1 MLPGIS
7 QLIASSEPVNLS
19 YSIAGSSPHSGQYTP
34 ENIIV
39 DNPGDYT
46 SRWSSA
52 YPGTAYQWILLRL
65 DSVSVLRELTVS
77 FKSSRIL
84 QTHTEWIKFGKVRV
98 GGQMVDI
105 LLRF

>member
-7 QLIASSEPVNLS
+7 QLIASSEPVNLT
-19 YSIAGSSPHSGQYTP
+19 YSIAGSSPHSGQYAA
-34 ENIIV
+34 ENITI

-52 YPGTAYQWILLRL
+52 YPGTTYQWILLRL
-65 DSVSVLRELTVS
+65 DSVSVLRGFLAS
-77 FKSSRIL
+77 FKNSRIL
-84 QTHTEWIKFGKVRV
+84 QAHTEWIKFGKVR